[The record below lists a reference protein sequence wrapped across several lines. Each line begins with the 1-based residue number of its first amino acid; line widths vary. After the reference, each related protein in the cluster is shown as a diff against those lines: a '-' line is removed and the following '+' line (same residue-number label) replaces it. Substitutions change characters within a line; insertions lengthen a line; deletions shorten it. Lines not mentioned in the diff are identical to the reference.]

1 MAYNTKVVQKVL
13 GDFES
18 KYKAAAA
25 DAEKRR
31 KELHDKIPGLS
42 DIDRQLSGTYKEIAG
57 IMLNSDSGDDFN
69 LKIGEVKKKN
79 RDLIKKRKF
88 LLEGSGYPENYTEPV
103 YECPDCEDSGYK
115 GEAMCECLRK
125 ALAAESINHSG
136 LGRAI
141 KNQTFENFDLNYYD
155 KNKSSDKYVKESP
168 YKHMKSVYDECKRFA
183 ANFGR
188 SIGYNAVDSS
198 DSSEEL
204 SKNLMFIGST
214 GLGKTHLSSATA
226 YEVIKKGFDVFYDS
240 AQSILYSFEKER
252 FSRSGTFDSDIIER
266 YMTCDL
272 LIIDDLGTEYSGNM
286 SVSSLYNLINMRLLE
301 KKSMIISTNLTVSEM
316 QMRYDARIVSRIFGE
331 FTILNFIGDDIRF
344 KKL

>member
-13 GDFES
+13 GDFDN
-18 KYKAAAA
+18 KYKAAIAN
-25 DAEKRR
+25 AEKR
-31 KELHDKIPGLS
+31 KKDLYIKIPEFL
-42 DIDRQLSGTYKEIAG
+42 DIDRQLSNTYKELAQ
-57 IMLNSDSGDDFN
+57 IMLNSDSGDDFS
-69 LKIGEVKKKN
+69 LKVTDVKKKN
-79 RDLIKKRKF
+79 QNLLKKRKS
-88 LLEGSGYPENYTEPV
+88 LLEKAGYPENYTEPV
-103 YECPDCEDSGYK
+103 YECPDCEDTGYK
-115 GEAMCECLRK
+115 GEVMCDCLRK

-136 LGRAI
+136 LGRVI
-141 KNQTFENFDLNYYD
+141 KNQTFENFNLNYYD
-155 KNKSSDKYVKESP
+155 RQKSADKLVNESP
-168 YKHMKSVYDECKRFA
+168 YIHMKSVRDECKKFA
-183 ANFGR
+183 ENFGKFNK
-188 SIGYNAVDSS
+188 SDLPDSS
-198 DSSEEL
+198 DEFA
-204 SKNLMFIGST
+204 KNLMFIGST

-252 FSRSGTFDSDIIER
+252 FSRAGTFDSDIIER

-301 KKSMIISTNLTVSEM
+301 KKSMIISTNLSVSEM